1 MIKIIIDMNLPPSW
15 VAVFENEGW
24 EAVHWSTIGKPSATD
39 AEIMKYAKN
48 GGFLVFTHDL
58 DFGAILAATG
68 WKTPSVV

>member
-24 EAVHWSTIGKPSATD
+24 EAVHWSTIAEPSAAD

-48 GGFLVFTHDL
+48 NGF
-58 DFGAILAATG
+58 
-68 WKTPSVV
+68 